1 VELKQ
6 GGKMKT
12 IFKILIISLLL
23 SLIWLFNSCDIQ
35 KEASKTKTDTAFKE
49 NIETKTFR
57 KGDTVHYEIPNFILK
72 DTTIYRTN
80 KQGTTIRTVYDQGGN
95 ISNID
100 CFASAIEEI
109 KKENREFQQA
119 IKAKESKKTEDFDSS
134 FIIYIMIGVVVLG
147 AFALFLMFLY
157 IKKNTAL
164 ITQYLPK
171 Q

>member
-1 VELKQ
+1 
-6 GGKMKT
+6 MKT
-12 IFKILIISLLL
+12 IFKILAISLLL
-23 SLIWLFNSCDIQ
+23 SLIWLCNSCDIQ
-35 KEASKTKTDTAFKE
+35 KEASKSKSDTTFKE
-49 NIETKTFR
+49 DIETKTFR
-57 KGDTVHYEIPNFILK
+57 KGDTVHFEIPKITYK

-80 KQGTTIRTVYDQGGN
+80 REGTTIRTIYDQNGN
-95 ISNID
+95 ISSID
-100 CFASAIEEI
+100 CFASAIAEI

-119 IKAKESKKTEDFDSS
+119 LKDKESKKTEDFDST

>member
-1 VELKQ
+1 
-6 GGKMKT
+6 MKT
-12 IFKILIISLLL
+12 IFKILIIALLL
-23 SLIWLFNSCDIQ
+23 SLVWLLNSCDIQ
-35 KEASKTKTDTAFKE
+35 KEAAKTKTDTDFKE

-57 KGDTVHYEIPNFILK
+57 KGDTVTYEIPKITYK

-80 KQGTTIRTVYDQGGN
+80 RQGTTIRTVYDQGGN

-109 KKENREFQQA
+109 KKENREFKES
-119 IKAKESKKTEDFDSS
+119 IKDKESKKTEDFDSS
-134 FIIYIMIGVVVLG
+134 FIFYIMGGLVLMVF
-147 AFALFLMFLY
+147 FALFLGYLY